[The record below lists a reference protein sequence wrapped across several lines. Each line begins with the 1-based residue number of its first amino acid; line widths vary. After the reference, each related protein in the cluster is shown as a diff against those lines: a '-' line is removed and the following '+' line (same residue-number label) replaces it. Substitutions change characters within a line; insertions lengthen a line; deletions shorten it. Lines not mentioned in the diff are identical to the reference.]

1 MIRGVDIPKVEPRPG
16 DFTGEDGLIHCG
28 ACGEARE
35 QVFDALPNMSAQR
48 LPRDCACDRE
58 RMDREAEEARLSR
71 RAEQAERFRDEC
83 FPFDSLKRMTFEN
96 DDRGN
101 ARITERCER
110 YAERFED
117 AKRQRAGLLFWGSV
131 GGGKTYHAASIANR
145 VIDMGHSAVFTSIT
159 RVSAEMTAQRF
170 SGASKV
176 LSELLRHELV
186 VLDDLGTERTTE
198 AAREQANEIVDAL
211 SMSACVPIITTNMSV
226 EAMQAETDPTLQR
239 IYSRIFGMCQ
249 PVRVE
254 HADRR
259 LSVSEGRVD
268 FYKSIW

>member
-1 MIRGVDIPKVEPRPG
+1 MIDVPRVEMRPG
-16 DFTGEDGLIHCG
+16 DYVEDGLIHCG
-28 ACGEARE
+28 TCHEPRQTVFEAYGKIPE
-35 QVFDALPNMSAQR
+35 QLI
-48 LPRDCACDRE
+48 PRSCACDRE
-58 RMDREAEEARLSR
+58 REAMEADAARLAK

-101 ARITERCER
+101 AKVTERCER
-110 YAERFED
+110 YAERFEE
-117 AKRQRAGLLFWGSV
+117 AKCQRAGLLFWGSV

-145 VIDMGHSAVFTSIT
+145 VIDMGYSAVFTSIT

-176 LSELLRHELV
+176 LSELLRHEMV

-198 AAREQANEIVDAL
+198 TAREQANEIVDAL